1 MVINIALGIV
11 LGFFF
16 IALIIAAGYGA
27 WIIATKHTELT
38 DEYTDLK
45 EWFQREN
52 LADKIAKIRKR
63 GEAR

>member
-1 MVINIALGIV
+1 MIIQIALGIV

-38 DEYTDLK
+38 DEYMEIKD
-45 EWFQREN
+45 WFQREN
-52 LADKIAKIRKR
+52 LADKLAKIRKR
-63 GEAR
+63 GNE